1 MEDRKVVIELQNVK
15 RYFQVGSETVK
26 ALRGVSFKIY
36 EGEFVTIQG
45 TSGSGKSTLL
55 NQLGCLDTPT
65 SGEYFLDGIS
75 VRTMSKTQRAHLRN
89 RKIGFVFQNYNLLAK
104 TTAIENVE
112 LPLMYNSAVSATE
125 RRERAISALK
135 AVGLGDRLEHKSNQM
150 SGGQMQRVAIARALV
165 NDPAVLLADEATGNL
180 DTRTSFEMLVL
191 FQELYKQGHTIIF
204 VTHNPEIAEYASRNI
219 NLRDGKIRE
228 DTINTN
234 IKSAAEALA
243 ALIMNILNLF
253 KVSIKAVSNNKMRS
267 FLSMLGIIIG
277 VAAVIIMMAIGQ
289 GSKESI
295 RQELSTMGTNLLTV
309 RPGADMRGGVRQ
321 DPSSMQTLKM
331 ADYERILRE
340 RKFVTKVSPEVTAS
354 GQVIYGNN
362 NTNTSMY
369 GESTDYLDI
378 KQWTI
383 EEGEC
388 FTDEDIK
395 KASKVCVVGKTI
407 VTELFGEGADPIGK
421 TVRFKSIPMRIVG
434 VLKSKGYNSWG
445 MDQDNVMIAPYT
457 TVMKRVAAQTWFSS
471 IVCSA
476 VTEELSDA
484 AIEELTQILRDNHK
498 LKEDADD
505 DFTIRSQAEMMETMS
520 STMDTVTLIL
530 VVAAAF
536 SLLVAG
542 IGIMNI
548 MLVSV
553 TERTKEIGLRMAV
566 GATGP
571 VISLQ
576 FLIESVLISVTGG
589 LLGIFVGCSASAFL
603 PSFGMPSS
611 VPAWSIYVSFLVCV
625 FIGVLFGYIPAQK
638 AANMDP
644 IEAIRHE

>member
-1 MEDRKVVIELQNVK
+1 
-15 RYFQVGSETVK
+15 
-26 ALRGVSFKIY
+26 
-36 EGEFVTIQG
+36 
-45 TSGSGKSTLL
+45 
-55 NQLGCLDTPT
+55 
-65 SGEYFLDGIS
+65 
-75 VRTMSKTQRAHLRN
+75 
-89 RKIGFVFQNYNLLAK
+89 
-104 TTAIENVE
+104 
-112 LPLMYNSAVSATE
+112 
-125 RRERAISALK
+125 
-135 AVGLGDRLEHKSNQM
+135 
-150 SGGQMQRVAIARALV
+150 
-165 NDPAVLLADEATGNL
+165 
-180 DTRTSFEMLVL
+180 
-191 FQELYKQGHTIIF
+191 
-204 VTHNPEIAEYASRNI
+204 
-219 NLRDGKIRE
+219 
-228 DTINTN
+228 
-234 IKSAAEALA
+234 
-243 ALIMNILNLF
+243 MNISNLF
-253 KVSIKAVSNNKMRS
+253 KVSLRAVANNKMRS

-295 RQELSTMGTNLLTV
+295 RSELSTMGTNLLTI

-321 DPSSMQTLKM
+321 DPSAMQTLKM

-340 RKFVTKVSPEVTAS
+340 KKYVTKVSPEVTSS

-362 NTNTSMY
+362 NTNTSIY
-369 GESTDYLDI
+369 GESPEYLDI
-378 KQWTI
+378 KQW
-383 EEGEC
+383 EVEDGEC
-388 FTDEDIK
+388 FTEEDVK
-395 KASKVCVVGKTI
+395 KAAKVVVVGKTI
-407 VTELFGEGADPIGK
+407 VGELFGTGIDPIGK
-421 TVRFKSIPMRIVG
+421 TIRFKSIPMRIVG

-457 TVMKRVAAQTWFSS
+457 TVMKRIVAQTFFSS

-484 AIEELTQILRDNHK
+484 AIEELTQMLRNNHK
-498 LKEDADD
+498 LKDGADD

-520 STMDTVTLIL
+520 STMDTVTIIL

-589 LLGIFVGCSASAFL
+589 LIGILVGCSASSAL
-603 PSFGMPSS
+603 SAIGMPSS

>member
-1 MEDRKVVIELQNVK
+1 
-15 RYFQVGSETVK
+15 
-26 ALRGVSFKIY
+26 
-36 EGEFVTIQG
+36 
-45 TSGSGKSTLL
+45 
-55 NQLGCLDTPT
+55 
-65 SGEYFLDGIS
+65 
-75 VRTMSKTQRAHLRN
+75 
-89 RKIGFVFQNYNLLAK
+89 
-104 TTAIENVE
+104 
-112 LPLMYNSAVSATE
+112 
-125 RRERAISALK
+125 
-135 AVGLGDRLEHKSNQM
+135 
-150 SGGQMQRVAIARALV
+150 
-165 NDPAVLLADEATGNL
+165 
-180 DTRTSFEMLVL
+180 
-191 FQELYKQGHTIIF
+191 
-204 VTHNPEIAEYASRNI
+204 
-219 NLRDGKIRE
+219 
-228 DTINTN
+228 
-234 IKSAAEALA
+234 
-243 ALIMNILNLF
+243 MNILNLF
-253 KVSIKAVSNNKMRS
+253 KVSLRAVASNKMRS

-277 VAAVIIMMAIGQ
+277 VAAVIIMMSIGQ

-295 RQELSTMGTNLLTV
+295 RAELSTMGTNLLTI

-331 ADYERILRE
+331 ADYERIVRE
-340 RKFVTKVSPEVTAS
+340 KKFVTKVSPEVTAS
-354 GQVIYGNN
+354 GQAIYGNN
-362 NTNTSMY
+362 NTNASMY
-369 GESTDYLDI
+369 GESVDYLDI
-378 KQWTI
+378 RQWTI

-388 FTDEDIK
+388 FTEEDIK
-395 KASKVCVVGKTI
+395 KAAKVCVIGATI
-407 VTELFGEGADPIGK
+407 VKELFDGHDPIGK
-421 TVRFKSIPMRIVG
+421 TIRFKSIPMRIVG

-445 MDQDNVMIAPYT
+445 MDQDNVIIAPYT
-457 TVMKRVAAQTWFSS
+457 SVMKRIAAQTYFSS

-484 AIEELTQILRDNHK
+484 AIEELTQILRNNHK
-498 LKEDADD
+498 LKDDADD

-520 STMDTVTLIL
+520 STMDTVTIIL

-589 LLGIFVGCSASAFL
+589 LIGVLVGIAVSAFVS
-603 PSFGMPSS
+603 SFGMPSS

>member
-1 MEDRKVVIELQNVK
+1 M
-15 RYFQVGSETVK
+15 
-26 ALRGVSFKIY
+26 
-36 EGEFVTIQG
+36 
-45 TSGSGKSTLL
+45 
-55 NQLGCLDTPT
+55 
-65 SGEYFLDGIS
+65 
-75 VRTMSKTQRAHLRN
+75 
-89 RKIGFVFQNYNLLAK
+89 NL
-104 TTAIENVE
+104 T
-112 LPLMYNSAVSATE
+112 
-125 RRERAISALK
+125 
-135 AVGLGDRLEHKSNQM
+135 
-150 SGGQMQRVAIARALV
+150 
-165 NDPAVLLADEATGNL
+165 
-180 DTRTSFEMLVL
+180 
-191 FQELYKQGHTIIF
+191 
-204 VTHNPEIAEYASRNI
+204 
-219 NLRDGKIRE
+219 
-228 DTINTN
+228 
-234 IKSAAEALA
+234 
-243 ALIMNILNLF
+243 NLF
-253 KVSIKAVSNNKMRS
+253 KVSLKAVANNKMRS
-267 FLSMLGIIIG
+267 FLSMLGIING

-295 RQELSTMGTNLLTV
+295 RAELSTMGTNLLTI

-340 RKFVTKVSPEVTAS
+340 KKFVTKVSPEVTAS
-354 GQVIYGNN
+354 GQIIYGNN

-369 GESTDYLDI
+369 GESTDYLEI
-378 KQWTI
+378 KQWEV

-395 KASKVCVVGKTI
+395 KAAKVCVVGATIVKELFDGHDPVGKTI
-407 VTELFGEGADPIGK
+407 
-421 TVRFKSIPMRIVG
+421 RFKSIPMRIVG

-445 MDQDNVMIAPYT
+445 MDQDNVVIAPYT
-457 TVMKRVAAQTWFSS
+457 TVMKRLAAQTWFSS

-498 LKEDADD
+498 LKDDADD

-589 LLGIFVGCSASAFL
+589 LIGILVGCSASAGL
-603 PSFGMPSS
+603 STFGMPSS

-625 FIGVLFGYIPAQK
+625 CIGVLFGYIPAQK

>member
-1 MEDRKVVIELQNVK
+1 
-15 RYFQVGSETVK
+15 
-26 ALRGVSFKIY
+26 
-36 EGEFVTIQG
+36 
-45 TSGSGKSTLL
+45 
-55 NQLGCLDTPT
+55 
-65 SGEYFLDGIS
+65 
-75 VRTMSKTQRAHLRN
+75 
-89 RKIGFVFQNYNLLAK
+89 
-104 TTAIENVE
+104 
-112 LPLMYNSAVSATE
+112 
-125 RRERAISALK
+125 
-135 AVGLGDRLEHKSNQM
+135 
-150 SGGQMQRVAIARALV
+150 
-165 NDPAVLLADEATGNL
+165 
-180 DTRTSFEMLVL
+180 
-191 FQELYKQGHTIIF
+191 
-204 VTHNPEIAEYASRNI
+204 
-219 NLRDGKIRE
+219 
-228 DTINTN
+228 
-234 IKSAAEALA
+234 
-243 ALIMNILNLF
+243 MNILNLF
-253 KVSIKAVSNNKMRS
+253 KVSLRAVANNKMRS

-277 VAAVIIMMAIGQ
+277 VAAVIIMMSIGQ

-295 RQELSTMGTNLLTV
+295 RQELSTMGTNLLTI

-321 DPSSMQTLKM
+321 DPSAMQTLKM

-340 RKFVTKVSPEVTAS
+340 KRFVTKVSPEVTAS
-354 GQVIYGNN
+354 GQAIYGNN
-362 NTNTSMY
+362 NTTTSLY

-378 KQWTI
+378 KQWNV

-395 KASKVCVVGKTI
+395 KAAKVVVVGTTI
-407 VTELFGEGADPIGK
+407 VKELFGNVDPIGK
-421 TVRFKSIPMRIVG
+421 TIRFKSIPMRIVG

-457 TVMKRVAAQTWFSS
+457 TVMKRIAAQTWFSS

-484 AIEELTQILRDNHK
+484 AIEELTQILRNNHK
-498 LKEDADD
+498 LKEDAVD

-576 FLIESVLISVTGG
+576 FLIASVPISVTGG
-589 LLGIFVGCSASAFL
+589 LIGILVGGGVSSLL
-603 PSFGMPSS
+603 PLMGMPSS
-611 VPAWSIYVSFLVCV
+611 VPAWSVYVSFLVCV

>member
-1 MEDRKVVIELQNVK
+1 
-15 RYFQVGSETVK
+15 
-26 ALRGVSFKIY
+26 
-36 EGEFVTIQG
+36 
-45 TSGSGKSTLL
+45 
-55 NQLGCLDTPT
+55 
-65 SGEYFLDGIS
+65 
-75 VRTMSKTQRAHLRN
+75 
-89 RKIGFVFQNYNLLAK
+89 
-104 TTAIENVE
+104 
-112 LPLMYNSAVSATE
+112 
-125 RRERAISALK
+125 
-135 AVGLGDRLEHKSNQM
+135 
-150 SGGQMQRVAIARALV
+150 
-165 NDPAVLLADEATGNL
+165 
-180 DTRTSFEMLVL
+180 
-191 FQELYKQGHTIIF
+191 
-204 VTHNPEIAEYASRNI
+204 
-219 NLRDGKIRE
+219 
-228 DTINTN
+228 
-234 IKSAAEALA
+234 
-243 ALIMNILNLF
+243 MNILNLF
-253 KVSIKAVSNNKMRS
+253 KVSLKAVANNKVRS

-295 RQELSTMGTNLLTV
+295 RQELSTMGTNLLTI

-321 DPSSMQTLKM
+321 DPSAMQTLKM

-340 RKFVTKVSPEVTAS
+340 KRFVTKVSPEVTAS

-362 NTNTSMY
+362 NTNTSLY
-369 GESTDYLDI
+369 GESPEYLDI
-378 KQWTI
+378 KLWNV

-395 KASKVCVVGKTI
+395 KAAKVVVVGKT
-407 VTELFGEGADPIGK
+407 VVKELFGDNVDPIGK
-421 TVRFKSIPMRIVG
+421 TIRFKSIPMRIIG
-434 VLKSKGYNSWG
+434 VLKSKGYNNWG
-445 MDQDNVMIAPYT
+445 MDQDNVMIAPYS
-457 TVMKRVAAQTWFSS
+457 TVMKRIAAQTWFSS

-498 LKEDADD
+498 LKEEAVD

-589 LLGIFVGCSASAFL
+589 LLGILVGSAVSSFL
-603 PSFGMPSS
+603 PMMGMPSS
-611 VPAWSIYVSFLVCV
+611 VPAWSVYVSFLVCV
-625 FIGVLFGYIPAQK
+625 FIGILFGYIPAQK

>member
-1 MEDRKVVIELQNVK
+1 
-15 RYFQVGSETVK
+15 
-26 ALRGVSFKIY
+26 
-36 EGEFVTIQG
+36 
-45 TSGSGKSTLL
+45 
-55 NQLGCLDTPT
+55 
-65 SGEYFLDGIS
+65 
-75 VRTMSKTQRAHLRN
+75 
-89 RKIGFVFQNYNLLAK
+89 
-104 TTAIENVE
+104 
-112 LPLMYNSAVSATE
+112 
-125 RRERAISALK
+125 
-135 AVGLGDRLEHKSNQM
+135 
-150 SGGQMQRVAIARALV
+150 
-165 NDPAVLLADEATGNL
+165 
-180 DTRTSFEMLVL
+180 
-191 FQELYKQGHTIIF
+191 
-204 VTHNPEIAEYASRNI
+204 
-219 NLRDGKIRE
+219 
-228 DTINTN
+228 
-234 IKSAAEALA
+234 
-243 ALIMNILNLF
+243 MNILNLF
-253 KVSIKAVSNNKMRS
+253 KVSLKAVANNKMRS

-277 VAAVIIMMAIGQ
+277 VAAVIIMMSIGQ

-295 RQELSTMGTNLLTV
+295 RQELSTMGTNLLTI

-321 DPSSMQTLKM
+321 DPSAMQTLKM

-340 RKFVTKVSPEVTAS
+340 KRFVTKVSPEVTSS
-354 GQVIYGNN
+354 GQAIYGNN
-362 NTNTSMY
+362 NTTSSMY
-369 GESTDYLDI
+369 GESVDYLDI
-378 KQWTI
+378 RQWVI
-383 EEGEC
+383 DEGEC
-388 FTDEDIK
+388 FTEEDIK
-395 KASKVCVVGKTI
+395 KASKVCLIGATVVK
-407 VTELFGEGADPIGK
+407 ELFDGHDPIGK
-421 TVRFKSIPMRIVG
+421 TIRFKSIPMRVIG
-434 VLKSKGYNSWG
+434 VLKGKGYNSWG

-457 TVMKRVAAQTWFSS
+457 TVMKRIAAQTWYSS

-498 LKEDADD
+498 LKGDAAD

-571 VISLQ
+571 IISLQ

-589 LLGIFVGCSASAFL
+589 LLGILVGCSASTFL
-603 PSFGMPSS
+603 GSFGMPSS
-611 VPAWSIYVSFLVCV
+611 VPAWSIYVSFMVCV